1 MRGKNLIVYIHGQG
15 GSAAEA
21 EHYAP
26 IFADFDVV
34 GFDYRAKN
42 PWDAVPEFQNYFDAS
57 GAKIIIANS
66 IGAYFAMTALAD
78 KNISRAIFISPVV
91 DMEKIIA
98 AMLIRAN
105 VTETE
110 LRERQEIGN
119 LSWKYLSWV
128 RENPIRW
135 CAPTQILY
143 SENDALTSRETITA
157 FAEKSGAELTVMAGG
172 EHWFH
177 TPEQMAFLDGWLKIL
192 RERKFI

>member
-1 MRGKNLIVYIHGQG
+1 MKNLAVYIHGAG
-15 GSAAEA
+15 GTAAEA

-26 IFADFDVV
+26 FFDVI
-34 GFDYRAKN
+34 GFDYRAET
-42 PWDAVPEFQNYFDAS
+42 PWDAKTEFVDFFDAC
-57 GAKIIIANS
+57 GAKIIIASS
-66 IGAYFAMTALAD
+66 IGAFFAMSALAD

-91 DMEKIIA
+91 DMEK
-98 AMLIRAN
+98 LILGMMAREG

-135 CAPTQILY
+135 NVPTQILY
-143 SENDALTSRETITA
+143 GENDALSSRETITA
-157 FAEKSGAELTVMAGG
+157 FAEKSGATLTVMAGG

-177 TPEQMAFLDGWLKIL
+177 TPEQMAFLDGWLINL
-192 RERKFI
+192 RERKFV